1 MSIMVMSGSA
11 DFVVEYTEEEDPKE
25 IRDLTLNLFPD
36 DDITII
42 DASSGEIYTDTN
54 RGWDYWSHNGLE

>member
-36 DDITII
+36 DD
-42 DASSGEIYTDTN
+42 
-54 RGWDYWSHNGLE
+54 